1 MYIFDH
7 LNIVFRLWLMTYF
20 SFLEIKTV
28 TIPEERRDASQILK
42 FLFMVPNQ
50 LRLNQ
55 LRTKIKLLT
64 RWTFPLKT

>member
-1 MYIFDH
+1 MFDD
-7 LNIVFRLWLMTYF
+7 LFELF
-20 SFLEIKTV
+20 KDKTV
-28 TIPEERRDASQILK
+28 TILEERRDASQILK